1 MSATPYQVPN
11 DCKLPQGAVKRKP
24 SDTLREPI
32 NFSPHVGNFRCR
44 LCFIIGWSLR
54 GKGNASDIMTG
65 SRTMRVSLSSSVFL
79 VLLLCP
85 VCFSQLP
92 SFRCDSTGS
101 ALKDCSYLTKIEI
114 APDQVFTPEENL
126 TDRRVPLAAISQT
139 TTESQSDSGGTTIDP
154 EPTSHKGFHWGRA
167 LTESATFLVIE
178 QAYVVHTDFSW
189 VISENGIPFNH
200 YWRDYMQSLSEWTHS
215 GWNDGDPNWFGYVG
229 HPIQGALTGFIQIQ
243 NDPRS
248 ETLEFSRTKAYWW
261 SRLKAGLWN
270 AAYSTQ
276 WNLGPVSEVT
286 VEKYGTKD
294 RPPWNYN
301 GSFPCSHHCLTG
313 VGQIDIV
320 MTPLGGTGW
329 LIGEDF
335 LDSKIVRRLEYRT
348 QNRLLI
354 DTVRV
359 ALNPIRGGA
368 NVLHGKPL
376 WYRASRDSEG
386 MPLASNQKTAID
398 RRDGPKTKVP
408 DHGDVFFGY
417 THVGTAHC
425 ETLSSGTIVVC
436 DPLSAKNSNLNGWNL
451 SLEKKYLRYFG
462 GVADF
467 SGQYGG
473 ATQNDILFG
482 LRGGAPIGRLR
493 PFAEAL
499 IGAVHVQENNST
511 GANSGTSFAEALGV
525 GVDFRLVRLL
535 GWRFQVDEIKTGSP
549 AFERRNLRVASGLA
563 VRF

>member
-1 MSATPYQVPN
+1 
-11 DCKLPQGAVKRKP
+11 
-24 SDTLREPI
+24 
-32 NFSPHVGNFRCR
+32 
-44 LCFIIGWSLR
+44 
-54 GKGNASDIMTG
+54 
-65 SRTMRVSLSSSVFL
+65 MRVSLGSSVFL
-79 VLLLCP
+79 VLLLSA

-92 SFRCDSTGS
+92 SSRCDSTRG
-101 ALKDCSYLTKIEI
+101 ALKDCVYLTPS
-114 APDQVFTPEENL
+114 AQDQLL
-126 TDRRVPLAAISQT
+126 TSQGNPVDRPALLA
-139 TTESQSDSGGTTIDP
+139 ESSGATSDAEPDSGETTIAP
-154 EPTSHKGFHWGRA
+154 EPTKQEGFHWRRA
-167 LTESATFLVIE
+167 LTESFTFLVIE

-189 VISENGIPFNH
+189 VVSENGIPFNH
-200 YWRDYMQSLSEWTHS
+200 YWRDYMQSLSEWTRS

-229 HPIQGALTGFIQIQ
+229 HPIQGALTGFIEIQ
-243 NDPRS
+243 NDPQG
-248 ETLEFSRTKAYWW
+248 EKLEFSKTKAYWW

-276 WNLGPVSEVT
+276 WNLGPLSEVT
-286 VEKYGTKD
+286 VEKYGTKT
-294 RPPWNYN
+294 RPPWNYD

-335 LDSKIVRRLEYRT
+335 LDSKVVRRVEDST

-376 WYRASRDSEG
+376 WYRASRDAGG
-386 MPLASNQKTAID
+386 MSLVSDQKTVVSPREA
-398 RRDGPKTKVP
+398 PKVQVP

-417 THVGTAHC
+417 THTGTSRCQAIF
-425 ETLSSGTIVVC
+425 LSTAVVC
-436 DPLSAKNSNLNGWNL
+436 DPLSAKSSNLDGWNL
-451 SLEKKYLRYFG
+451 SIEKKYLRYFG
-462 GVADF
+462 AVADF

-473 ATQNDILFG
+473 VSQNNFLFG
-482 LRGGAPIGRLR
+482 LRGGASIGRLR

-499 IGAVHVQENNST
+499 IGAVHAREDGPAPKSD
-511 GANSGTSFAEALGV
+511 TSFAEALGV
-525 GVDFRLVRLL
+525 GADFRLMRLL
-535 GWRFQVDEIKTGSP
+535 GWRFQADEIKTGSP
-549 AFERRNLRVASGLA
+549 DFERRNLRLSSGIA

>member
-1 MSATPYQVPN
+1 
-11 DCKLPQGAVKRKP
+11 
-24 SDTLREPI
+24 
-32 NFSPHVGNFRCR
+32 
-44 LCFIIGWSLR
+44 
-54 GKGNASDIMTG
+54 
-65 SRTMRVSLSSSVFL
+65 MRVSLSSSVFL
-79 VLLLCP
+79 VLLLSP

-92 SFRCDSTGS
+92 SSRCDSTGS
-101 ALKDCSYLTKIEI
+101 ALKDCIYLTKIEI
-114 APDQVFTPEENL
+114 APDQLFTSEEHL
-126 TDRRVPLAAISQT
+126 VDRRVLLAAISQT
-139 TTESQSDSGGTTIDP
+139 TTESESNSGGTTIAP
-154 EPTSHKGFHWGRA
+154 EPTRQEHFHWGRA
-167 LTESATFLVIE
+167 LTESATFLLIE
-178 QAYVVHTDFSW
+178 QAYVVHTDFNW
-189 VISENGIPFNH
+189 VVSENGIPFNH
-200 YWRDYMQSLSEWTHS
+200 YWRDYMQSLSEWRHS

-243 NDPRS
+243 NDPQG
-248 ETLEFSRTKAYWW
+248 EKLEFSKTKAYWW

-294 RPPWNYN
+294 RPPWNYD

-335 LDSKIVRRLEYRT
+335 LDKELVRRVEDDT

-376 WYRASRDSEG
+376 WYRASRDAQG
-386 MPLASNQKTAID
+386 MSMVSGHKTAVSTP
-398 RRDGPKTKVP
+398 GETSKTPVP
-408 DHGDVFFGY
+408 NHGDVFFAY
-417 THVGTAHC
+417 ARVATAHC
-425 ETLSSGTIVVC
+425 EVPISGARAFC
-436 DPLSAKNSNLNGWNL
+436 NPLSAMSSNLNGWDG
-451 SLEKKYLRYFG
+451 SVEKKYLRYFG
-462 GVADF
+462 AVADL
-467 SGQYGG
+467 SGQYGRV
-473 ATQNDILFG
+473 TQNDFMFG
-482 LRGGAPIGRLR
+482 LRGGASIGRFR

-499 IGAVHVQENNST
+499 IGAVHVRENGS
-511 GANSGTSFAEALGV
+511 APRSDTSFAEALGL
-525 GVDFRLVRLL
+525 GVDFRLMWLL
-535 GWRFQVDEIKTGSP
+535 GWRFQADEIKTGSP
-549 AFERRNLRVASGLA
+549 DFERRNLRLSSGLA